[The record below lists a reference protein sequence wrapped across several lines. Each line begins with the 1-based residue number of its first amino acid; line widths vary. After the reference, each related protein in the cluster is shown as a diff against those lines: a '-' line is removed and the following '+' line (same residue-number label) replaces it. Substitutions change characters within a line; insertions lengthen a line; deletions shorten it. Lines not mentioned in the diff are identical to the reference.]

1 MTERTDHDALHA
13 LLLRRL
19 EEMDV
24 TPGAGVGVAEI
35 HRRLVPYPLCR
46 EALGLATKAEYDLAL
61 LRLLADEARIHVAER
76 GLREAVRRELEAPE
90 PALGI
95 LHRFA
100 ASEVRPLPGA
110 GPTASPSAPAEPPPA
125 VPAEPS
131 PAAPA
136 PSGPPVRPEPVSRAG
151 ASRRP
156 PPAAHET
163 ERRDTDRVPGL
174 DDLERLPEPPGDRL
188 PGRPGA
194 SGAGGCRACRAP
206 LPEREGLRYCPRCG
220 ADQSRWACAS
230 CGAEVERGWRYCAM
244 CGTLQP
250 R

>member
-1 MTERTDHDALHA
+1 MTDVKDREALHA

-19 EEMDV
+19 EEV
-24 TPGAGVGVAEI
+24 GVAPGAGVGVAEL

-46 EALGLATKAEYDLAL
+46 EALGLATKAEYDVAL
-61 LRLLADEARIHVAER
+61 LRLLADEARVRVTER

-100 ASEVRPLPGA
+100 ASEVHPLPA
-110 GPTASPSAPAEPPPA
+110 TGPDAPPE
-125 VPAEPS
+125 
-131 PAAPA
+131 APT
-136 PSGPPVRPEPVSRAG
+136 
-151 ASRRP
+151 RRP

-174 DDLERLPEPPGDRL
+174 DDLERLPEPA
-188 PGRPGA
+188 GA
-194 SGAGGCRACRAP
+194 RAPEPAAEGSASCRACGAP
-206 LPEREGLRYCPRCG
+206 LPDREGVRFCPHCG

-230 CGAEVERGWRYCAM
+230 CGAEVEKGWRYCAT